1 MTKTLDLIL
10 KDSTIIR
17 VMDDYIG
24 RIIHSS
30 QDYYEK
36 ELLEYFKEYMPTNG
50 IVYDIGANI
59 GNHTLYFSRTLNP
72 KKIYSFE
79 PAKEL
84 FETLNFNIKVNGF
97 KNIELFNYAVGK
109 EIGEALLNYN
119 HKNTGASNISSDGH
133 ELVKS
138 VALDKLKI
146 EKPDFVKID
155 VEGFEYDVIQG
166 MQKILQV
173 SSPVLWIEIFSDNYF
188 VVDQLLE
195 ELNYVQV
202 DRYLDNYIY
211 VRLTKEQGLDNIV
224 KRFKSKPLRTFNEK
238 IKELNTKYRK
248 ATVNI
253 DNLKERVKVADE
265 KYHIIDNEKNSL
277 KEQLLL
283 VKAEKEGIIKR
294 VNLLER
300 VYERKNQESMAQL
313 EELREHLKKIEA
325 LICVKNEEIDDY
337 LKLMVEKENKVKL
350 LEEKNIEIQGV
361 VKDKE
366 KYILN
371 LIRELEKSNEK
382 NEKLI
387 MQKIN
392 LEMEVQ
398 QEIINNL
405 QILSREEESLLKL
418 EAEFNKGNNDFMK
431 SIKQL
436 QKEKNKLK
444 NDNKKIS
451 VKYEDLQMESEQ
463 ILKICQ
469 KIELEREHSINN
481 YRESEEKKEQQ
492 LLELQKEKKQLLR
505 FVENYKIKFK
515 EAIEKAREDRVNVL
529 SQFEDYQ
536 NKSLKMINEERE
548 GKENALNLLK
558 QYEDKSKQMVEKAQ
572 REKESLM
579 QELNIYKVKYRDIS
593 KRYLSLKN
601 STLGKI
607 TLKYWSMLNRIKN
620 NK

>member
-59 GNHTLYFSRTLNP
+59 GNHTLYFSQALNP

-84 FETLNFNIKVNGF
+84 FTVLDFNVQVNKL

-109 EIGEALLNYN
+109 EMGEALLNYN
-119 HKNTGASNISSDGH
+119 HQNTGSSNISSDGH
-133 ELVKS
+133 EIVKS
-138 VALDKLKI
+138 VTLDKLKI

-166 MQKILQV
+166 MQKVLQV
-173 SSPVLWIEIFSDNYF
+173 SNPVLWIEVFPDNYF
-188 VVDQLLE
+188 AVDQLLE

-224 KRFKSKPLRTFNEK
+224 KRFKSKPLRKFNEK
-238 IKELNTKYRK
+238 ITELNTKYRK
-248 ATVNI
+248 ATVSIN
-253 DNLKERVKVADE
+253 NLKEKVKVADE
-265 KYHIIDNEKNSL
+265 KYHVIDIEKNHL
-277 KEQLLL
+277 KEQILL
-283 VKAEKEGIIKR
+283 VEADKEGIIKS
-294 VNLLER
+294 VNLLEE
-300 VYERKNQESMAQL
+300 VYERKNKESIVQL
-313 EELREHLKKIEA
+313 EELRKHLQKIEE
-325 LICVKNEEIDDY
+325 LICVKNKEIDDY
-337 LKLMVEKENKVKL
+337 LKLILEKENNIKL
-350 LEEKNIEIQGV
+350 LEEKDIEMQKAIN
-361 VKDKE
+361 DKE
-366 KYILN
+366 KHILD
-371 LIRELEKSNEK
+371 LIRELEKSNEN

-398 QEIINNL
+398 QEIINKL

-418 EAEFNKGNNDFMK
+418 EAEVNKANNDFMK
-431 SIKQL
+431 SFKQF
-436 QKEKNKLK
+436 QKENNKLK
-444 NDNKKIS
+444 SDNNKIS
-451 VKYEDLQMESEQ
+451 AKYKDVQIENEQ

-469 KIELEREHSINN
+469 KIEFEREYSINN
-481 YRESEEKKEQQ
+481 YRELEEEKEQQ
-492 LLELQKEKKQLLR
+492 LLELQKEKKQLLQIIG
-505 FVENYKIKFK
+505 NYKSKFK
-515 EAIEKAREDRVNVL
+515 ETIEKAKEERENVL
-529 SQFEDYQ
+529 TQFEDCQ
-536 NKSLKMINEERE
+536 NKSRKMVKKERE
-548 GKENALNLLK
+548 GKENALNLLEK
-558 QYEDKSKQMVEKAQ
+558 YEDRSKQLAEKEQ
-572 REKESLM
+572 REKEALM
-579 QELNIYKVKYRDIS
+579 KELKVYKVKYENIS
-593 KRYLSLKN
+593 KKYLSLKN